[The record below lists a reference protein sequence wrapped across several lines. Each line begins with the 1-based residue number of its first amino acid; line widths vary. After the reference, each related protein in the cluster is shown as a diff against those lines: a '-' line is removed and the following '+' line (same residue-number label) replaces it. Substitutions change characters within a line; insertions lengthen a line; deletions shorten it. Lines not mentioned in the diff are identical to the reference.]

1 MEVQFYTQ
9 LGPRLVSLCPA
20 VADFLPTVY
29 AASHEEGKEYLIL
42 QDLIAAGFH
51 TPAKT
56 KTLRLNQPFLLHFIS
71 DGGMIFVVFRFL
83 LL

>member
-1 MEVQFYTQ
+1 M
-9 LGPRLVSLCPA
+9 
-20 VADFLPTVY
+20 Y

-71 DGGMIFVVFRFL
+71 DGGMILLYFDYTVWFVFSVSIIPYNTLIL